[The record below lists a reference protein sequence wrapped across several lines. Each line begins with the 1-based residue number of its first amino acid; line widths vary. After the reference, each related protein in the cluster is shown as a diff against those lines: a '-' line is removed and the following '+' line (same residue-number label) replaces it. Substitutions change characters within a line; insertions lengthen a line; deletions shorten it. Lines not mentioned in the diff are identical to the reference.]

1 MPEAMKVAD
10 WLDCESDLFTMFSS
24 QHLKLQTLLTKVQLP
39 LGFIYIK
46 VVLGLHLTVN
56 KKSQR
61 RYTLLSR
68 LKAGKV
74 YSNIRPHCM
83 NPFQFCIHKLHSKK
97 VMQL

>member
-24 QHLKLQTLLTKVQLP
+24 QHLKVQTLLQLP

-61 RYTLLSR
+61 RYTLLST
-68 LKAGKV
+68 LNAGKV
-74 YSNIRPHCM
+74 YSNISRPHCM